1 MEFLYIGK
9 QMLLMLGTGFSAF
22 VIAKGLFRSSL
33 QLTALEEAALLTPAG
48 LGILILLLF
57 ALGTLGFLSL
67 APVLGCVG
75 LLLLLSAWRLRPWLR
90 LGGLRT
96 LRLRVA
102 PLKILL
108 LVATLIILTPIALVP
123 LTPPHQSDEIRYHLP
138 YALHFVEQ
146 GAIVPDLHLRYPFF
160 TLNINLLYSFALL
173 IGDDLTTH
181 FMHFML
187 GFLAALNLYAL
198 VRRLTDA
205 LTAFCSALL
214 FLTLP
219 TVLRLAASAY
229 IDLGL
234 ACFTF
239 AALVCLSHCR
249 SMAGRPLIL
258 CAGLLFGIALGAKYL
273 ALAYIPLLL
282 AWAYHCSRSWRP
294 SLLFMAV
301 AVAVGL
307 PWYVYNA
314 IHTGNPISP
323 FAGEVFGYWPW
334 RAEDMARQ
342 IRSFEGSGFGKSPL
356 DLLMLPYNLVVHHW
370 RFSTPSV
377 PLVAMAVFPSFFLI
391 PWMDAKIKPFAIL
404 LLAAFLL
411 WFCSAQVFR
420 YLAAFLPLW
429 CFFSV
434 WFLIRLMT
442 LVGGAVLPGKAL
454 DASPWRLRTL
464 ASSLLLLLLLVLNF
478 DNRCVVFPDKVRQLL
493 NFDNRCVAFPDKARW
508 LVTEREAFLA
518 KSIKEYGLI
527 EHLRRVGMENQGIY
541 QMNAGALLT
550 YVRNNRVIGDYSGI
564 SSYHYFVDK
573 YAQDNNGIIGE
584 LAEKGVSFIVA
595 KRDMLRHPKWSGLG
609 DYLRSNLAIEYEDEH
624 TVLFALPKRE

>member
-33 QLTALEEAALLTPAG
+33 RLTPLEEAALLTPAG
-48 LGILILLLF
+48 LGVLILLLF

-67 APVLGCVG
+67 GPVLGCVG
-75 LLLLLSAWRLRPWLR
+75 LLLLLSAWRLKPRLR

-96 LRLRVA
+96 LRLRVT

-108 LVATLIILTPIALVP
+108 LIATLIILTPIALVP

-160 TLNINLLYSFALL
+160 TLNVNLLYSFALL
-173 IGDDLTTH
+173 IGDAVTTH

-205 LTAFCSALL
+205 LTAYCSALL

-239 AALVCLSHCR
+239 AAVVCLSHCR
-249 SMAGRPLIL
+249 SNAGRPLIL
-258 CAGLLFGIALGAKYL
+258 CAGLLFGIALGSKYL

-282 AWAYHCSRSWRP
+282 AWAYYYSRSWRP
-294 SLLFMAV
+294 PLLFMAV
-301 AVAVGL
+301 ALAVGL
-307 PWYVYNA
+307 PWYIYNA

-334 RAEDMARQ
+334 RAEDMAGQ
-342 IRSFEGSGFGKSPL
+342 ISNFESRGFGKSPL
-356 DLLMLPYNLVVHHW
+356 ELLMLPYNLVVHHW
-370 RFSTPSV
+370 SFSTPSV
-377 PLVAMAVFPSFFLI
+377 PVVALAVFPSFFLI
-391 PWMDAKIKPFAIL
+391 PWMDAKIKPFALL
-404 LLAAFLL
+404 LLAALLL
-411 WFCSAQVFR
+411 WFYSAQVFR

-434 WFLIRLMT
+434 WFLIWLLR
-442 LVGGAVLPGKAL
+442 LVGGTVLPRKAL
-454 DASPWRLRTL
+454 DISPWRLRTIAAGL
-464 ASSLLLLLLLVLNF
+464 VLLLLLILNF
-478 DNRCVVFPDKVRQLL
+478 ANRWLV
-493 NFDNRCVAFPDKARW
+493 FPDKARQ
-508 LVTEREAFLA
+508 LVAEREEFLA
-518 KSIKEYGLI
+518 KRIREYGVI
-527 EHLRRVGMENQGIY
+527 QHLLSTGVKNERIY

-550 YVRNNRVIGDYSGI
+550 YLRNNRVIGDYRGI
-564 SSYHYFVDK
+564 SSYNYFFDK
-573 YAQDNNGIIGE
+573 YAQDSGGIIGE
-584 LAEKGVSFIVA
+584 LSAMGISFIAA
-595 KRDMLRHPKWSGLG
+595 KRDMLRQRKWSDWD
-609 DYLRSNLAIEYEDEH
+609 DYMRSNLAIEYEDEH
-624 TVLFALPKRE
+624 TVLFALASGRPRGFPPDYPRP

>member
-249 SMAGRPLIL
+249 SNAGRPLIL

-282 AWAYHCSRSWRP
+282 AWAYHYSRSWRP
-294 SLLFMAV
+294 PLLFMAV

-334 RAEDMARQ
+334 RAEDMAGQ

-377 PLVAMAVFPSFFLI
+377 PLAALAVFPSFFLI

-429 CFFSV
+429 CFFCA

-454 DASPWRLRTL
+454 DASPWRLHTL
-464 ASSLLLLLLLVLNF
+464 ASSLVLLLLLVLNF
-478 DNRCVVFPDKVRQLL
+478 DNRWLVFPDQARQL
-493 NFDNRCVAFPDKARW
+493 VA
-508 LVTEREAFLA
+508 EREAFLA
-518 KSIKEYGLI
+518 KRIQEYGLI
-527 EHLRRVGMENQGIY
+527 EHLRRVGMENQDIY
-541 QMNAGALLT
+541 QMNAGAMLT
-550 YVRNNRVIGDYSGI
+550 YVRNNRIIGDYYGI
-564 SSYHYFVDK
+564 SSYNYFFDK
-573 YAQDNNGIIGE
+573 YAQDNDGIIGE
-584 LAEKGVSFIVA
+584 LAKQGISFIAA
-595 KRDMLRHPKWSGLG
+595 KRDMLRLRKWSSLD
-609 DYLRSNLAIEYEDEH
+609 DYMRSNLAVEYEDEH